1 MTSLRLYKREKLC
14 SLTAIEL
21 LFAKKES
28 QSASAYPLRAVWR
41 VNERRSGQ
49 TTAQF
54 FISIPK
60 KRLKHAVDRVKMRRR
75 TREAYRLSR
84 HMLQLPEN
92 TPIDIAFIYLA
103 YDLQPYTSIERAM
116 AKLLGKISSSF
127 TASTAHND
135 DNKDS

>member
-49 TTAQF
+49 TAQF

-60 KRLKHAVDRVKMRRR
+60 KRLKHAVGRVKMRRR

-92 TPIDIAFIYLA
+92 TPVDIAFIYLA
-103 YDLQPYTSIERAM
+103 NDLQPYASIERAM

>member
-14 SLTAIEL
+14 SQTAIEL

-49 TTAQF
+49 TARF

-92 TPIDIAFIYLA
+92 TPVDIAFIYLA
-103 YDLQPYTSIERAM
+103 NDLQPYASIERAM

-127 TASTAHND
+127 TASTARND
-135 DNKDS
+135 DNKNS

>member
-49 TTAQF
+49 TAQF

-60 KRLKHAVDRVKMRRR
+60 KRLKRAVDRVKMRRR

-92 TPIDIAFIYLA
+92 TPVDIAFIYLA
-103 YDLQPYTSIERAM
+103 NDLQPYASIERAM

>member
-49 TTAQF
+49 TAQF

-60 KRLKHAVDRVKMRRR
+60 KRLKRAVDRVKMRRR
-75 TREAYRLSR
+75 TREAYRLGR

-92 TPIDIAFIYLA
+92 TPVDIAFIYLA
-103 YDLQPYTSIERAM
+103 NDLQPYASIERAM
-116 AKLLGKISSSF
+116 VKLLGKISSSF
-127 TASTAHND
+127 TASTALND